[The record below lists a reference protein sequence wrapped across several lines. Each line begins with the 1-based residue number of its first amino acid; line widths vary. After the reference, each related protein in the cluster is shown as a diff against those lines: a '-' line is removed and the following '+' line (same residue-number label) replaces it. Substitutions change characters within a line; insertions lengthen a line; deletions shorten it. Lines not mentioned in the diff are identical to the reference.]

1 MDRGEGQGCGER
13 KVKTKVKTKIYF
25 LWKTEENSVIIHSV
39 CLQANVR
46 DVLLKYLKFRL
57 TKQNICSKIKEHK
70 VLDIL

>member
-1 MDRGEGQGCGER
+1 MDRGENQGCRER
-13 KVKTKVKTKIYF
+13 KVKKIYF
-25 LWKTEENSVIIHSV
+25 LWKTEENSVIIYSV

-46 DVLLKYLKFRL
+46 DVLFKYLKFRL

>member
-1 MDRGEGQGCGER
+1 MDWGEGQGRGER
-13 KVKTKVKTKIYF
+13 KVKKIYF
-25 LWKTEENSVIIHSV
+25 LWKTEENSVIIYSV

-46 DVLLKYLKFRL
+46 DVLLKYLKLRL

>member
-1 MDRGEGQGCGER
+1 MLGEEGE
-13 KVKTKVKTKIYF
+13 KIYF
-25 LWKTEENSVIIHSV
+25 LWKTEENSVIIYSV

-46 DVLLKYLKFRL
+46 DDLLKYLKLRS